1 MQRADAYSDFLQ
13 LRCLLPS
20 TSPVIFEN
28 EADTV
33 SFVEGADKPP
43 GVNSPGVREEGRAR
57 ESIELEPSEVRQFC
71 SGAQRGHSRG
81 RQEMVAELTR
91 FVCAF
96 KYDANGAAAAVSISA
111 LVVDRPMVRLE
122 PSAWA
127 VLALLP

>member
-1 MQRADAYSDFLQ
+1 MQRADPYSDFLQ

-43 GVNSPGVREEGRAR
+43 GVNSPGGREDGCAR
-57 ESIELEPSEVRQFC
+57 ESIKLEPSEVRRFLQWRPKGTQPRSTGDG
-71 SGAQRGHSRG
+71 SGAHS
-81 RQEMVAELTR
+81 
-91 FVCAF
+91 VCLRLQVRC
-96 KYDANGAAAAVSISA
+96 NGAAAAVSISA
-111 LVVDRPMVRLE
+111 LVVDRSMVRLE
-122 PSAWA
+122 PLAWA